1 MISLTPLVEGYRR
14 FLTSRYKQHAGLY
27 ENLSSTGQSPS
38 IMVIACCDSRVDPV
52 TIFDA
57 APGELFVVRNVAN
70 LVPPYELT
78 GDLDDTGAAVE
89 FAVKG
94 LGVGHILVM
103 GHAQCGGVKA
113 FLQDV
118 FDPSLETNY
127 ILNWMSIMKPA
138 RAEVLRQAPHCE
150 PEELQRM
157 TEFSA
162 VRQSLKNLATF
173 SFVRDRLE
181 QGVPALHGAYFGI
194 ASGELLALD
203 PKNGRFEQV
212 S

>member
-78 GDLDDTGAAVE
+78 GDHDGTSAAIE

-94 LGVGHILVM
+94 LEVDHILVM

-113 FLQDV
+113 FLQGV
-118 FDPSLETNY
+118 FDPLVESDF
-127 ILNWMSIMKPA
+127 IHNWMSIMNPA
-138 RAEVLRQAPHCE
+138 RAEVLRQAPHCK
-150 PEELQRM
+150 PEKLQRM
-157 TEFSA
+157 TEFAS

-173 SFVRDRLE
+173 PFVRERLE
-181 QGVPALHGAYFGI
+181 QGALALHGAYFGI
-194 ASGELLALD
+194 ANGELLALD
-203 PKNGRFEQV
+203 PENGRFERI